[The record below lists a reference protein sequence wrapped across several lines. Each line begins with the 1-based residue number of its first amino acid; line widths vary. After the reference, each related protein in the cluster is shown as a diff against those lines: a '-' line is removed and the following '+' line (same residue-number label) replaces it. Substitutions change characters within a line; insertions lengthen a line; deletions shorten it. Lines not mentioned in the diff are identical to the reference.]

1 MSVVVTGY
9 AGLDYTVR
17 LDSPPHPDRTATI
30 LSRPAEWPRLGGS
43 PAYVAA
49 ALVAGGVRDARPV
62 SWVGDDAE
70 GAAYINRLEALG
82 VGTAGIATLPG
93 RTPVCVLAY
102 QPDGRCH
109 CLYDPGA
116 TASAELTEGQRV
128 LVEEAEAVCVTVGPA
143 PASWE
148 ALRLARPG
156 AVLVWAVKADPRA
169 VPPDLARALAAR
181 ADIIVFSRGE
191 AEFAA
196 ASFAAAGP
204 PVRRQLRV
212 ETCGREGAAYL
223 QNGVRRVVPTDF
235 VDADDTTGAGDTF
248 VGGLLAAWMKTRDP
262 ERAIE
267 AGAGAARALLVARPA
282 RQPGMRAGLAG

>member
-1 MSVVVTGY
+1 VSIVVTGY
-9 AGLDYTVR
+9 ASLDYVVR
-17 LDSPPHPDRTATI
+17 LDSPPQPDRTATI

-49 ALVAGGVRDARPV
+49 ALAAAGVREARPV

-70 GAAYINRLEALG
+70 GAAYLSRLAALG
-82 VGTAGIATLPG
+82 VETEGVAVLPG

-116 TASAELTEGQRV
+116 TASAELNGRQRD
-128 LVEEAEAVCVTVGPA
+128 LIDEAEAVCVTVGPTSA
-143 PASWE
+143 TRE
-148 ALRLARPG
+148 TLRLARPG
-156 AVLVWAVKADPRA
+156 APLAWAVKADPRA

-181 ADIIVFSRGE
+181 ADIVVFSSGE
-191 AEFAA
+191 AKFAA

-204 PVRRQLRV
+204 PTRRQLRV
-212 ETCGREGAAYL
+212 ETRGREGAAYM
-223 QNGVRRVVPTDF
+223 QNGVTRVTPTGF

-248 VGGLLAAWMKTRDP
+248 VGGLLAAWMRTGDP
-262 ERAIE
+262 GKAIE
-267 AGAGAARALLVARPA
+267 DGAAAARALLVSRAR
-282 RQPGMRAGLAG
+282 GELG